1 MPAKKKSLSR
11 NIIGSNLAEATQ
23 EPAGLLQR
31 LSHDEL
37 KEEELQ
43 IGLLH
48 AYHHLNVA
56 WNARFAA
63 REQYAQEKQFK
74 KWGKYP
80 AKIET
85 L

>member
-11 NIIGSNLAEATQ
+11 NIIGSNLAETIQ
-23 EPAGLLQR
+23 ELAGLLQS

-37 KEEELQ
+37 REEKLQ

-56 WNARFAA
+56 WNARFAT
-63 REQYAQEKQFK
+63 REQYAQEKQFQ

-80 AKIET
+80 AKIEM